1 MINKKKIG
9 SAVFVYIF
17 NTNFSKILLEKRN
30 LEKRSLY
37 GFDWGLIGGKLE
49 IGENIISGLLREVKE
64 EIGKEFFN
72 KNLVFVKKN
81 QILKGD
87 IKI

>member
-30 LEKRSLY
+30 LEKSM
-37 GFDWGLIGGKLE
+37 E
-49 IGENIISGLLREVKE
+49 C
-64 EIGKEFFN
+64 
-72 KNLVFVKKN
+72 LVYVHTYQVDKKHE
-81 QILKGD
+81 KP
-87 IKI
+87 